1 MDEVN
6 SIVKKLNED
15 PFNLNLR
22 LVDFAEKS
30 ELEVLQILNN
40 VLSSIDPELEADIE
54 GEKPDERAY
63 RISEFLLILKCNSIP
78 EDDESSYRAWFE
90 ALGRGDKEVVLPA
103 LSFVLGSYEK
113 LCKRAYLARYLI
125 PIEPPEIINAQGD
138 FNLSDLVQKYQQLQH
153 TFKIVHK
160 EFEKT
165 KAANGLSGR
174 DLRAEIAKLEDEQQ
188 QLKDRI
194 KRFRDNFNESDFEQ
208 FVSAV
213 GKMRRAEDE
222 DFRNEERLN
231 EQRQELY
238 LVEQSLRDAQH
249 RKRLMHEM
257 VLSDQRSI
265 GDILAQIRSETEAL
279 KESIQRDL
287 APEKDNLEEELLKL
301 DRKNNEPVRT
311 LDDVRRLKDSS
322 LEMENKIREL
332 EDELRSSGQTNGMG
346 GKLEMYWQHVN
357 MALSKLSAKEEEFRE
372 NSDEL
377 QGLQAGIT
385 SLREKLRAS
394 TSLENNEVDR
404 GGNPLPEENVKRMN
418 LERAEKLKKYKQAT
432 SRLAELQA
440 ESVVLQRT
448 EQTLRGRIDNLEEF
462 MKLQEERAGVVGFR
476 DAQQTLEATSEQTA
490 EIDEV
495 KGQTLEEIS
504 AIIKSITMKVEEKKD
519 KLKPKIIALKETR
532 RSFQELEHQYNEKKS
547 RFDNVTK
554 EINTEINEL
563 KIERKELEENWLMEE
578 SQYHEIVALK
588 ELAQIR
594 LNEVKQ
600 EELWQAGEGELSPD
614 FRCLADLY
622 KSKLVKQENYAKQLR
637 KKQKELKEN
646 ENDDFQQRAMFSDL
660 YHLLDVKAKTLSASS
675 IEHQSSVA
683 KDEIQM
689 FGNAQ
694 ILTI

>member
-1 MDEVN
+1 MNEVN

-22 LVDFAEKS
+22 LVDFDGKS

-40 VLSSIDPELEADIE
+40 VLSSIDPELEADIRSE
-54 GEKPDERAY
+54 EPDERAY

-78 EDDESSYRAWFE
+78 ENDESSYRAWFE

-125 PIEPPEIINAQGD
+125 PIEPPEVINAQGD
-138 FNLSDLVQKYQQLQH
+138 ANLSDLVQKYQQLQQ

-160 EFEKT
+160 EFEKS
-165 KAANGLSGR
+165 KAANWLSGR

-194 KRFRDNFNESDFEQ
+194 KTFRESFNESDFEL

-231 EQRQELY
+231 EQRQELH

-249 RKRLMHEM
+249 RKRLMHEL

-265 GDILAQIRSETEAL
+265 EDVLAQIRSETEAL

-357 MALSKLSAKEEEFRE
+357 MALSKLSAKEEEFRA

-377 QGLQAGIT
+377 QGIQAGIT

-394 TSLENNEVDR
+394 TSLENDTVDR
-404 GGNPLPEENVKRMN
+404 DGNPLPEENVKRMN

-462 MKLQEERAGVVGFR
+462 MKLQEERAGVAGFR

-554 EINTEINEL
+554 EINAEINGL
-563 KIERKELEENWLMEE
+563 KIERKELEENWLTEE
-578 SQYHEIVALK
+578 SQYYEIVALK
-588 ELAQIR
+588 EVALIR

-614 FRCLADLY
+614 FQCLADLY

-646 ENDDFQQRAMFSDL
+646 ENDDLQQRAMFSDL
-660 YHLLDVKAKTLSASS
+660 YHLLDVKAKTLSVSS
-675 IEHQSSVA
+675 IEQKSLGA
-683 KDEIQM
+683 KDGVQM